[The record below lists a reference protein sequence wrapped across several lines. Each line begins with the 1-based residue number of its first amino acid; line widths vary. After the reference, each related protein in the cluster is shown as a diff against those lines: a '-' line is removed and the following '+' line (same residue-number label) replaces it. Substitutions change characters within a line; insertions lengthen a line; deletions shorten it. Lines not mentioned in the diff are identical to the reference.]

1 MVQLFWKQFGSSS
14 KLVTQQIHF
23 YVYTQENWKD
33 IFHKN
38 DLYTDV
44 HSIFITAKT

>member
-33 IFHKN
+33 IFTKMIC
-38 DLYTDV
+38 TQM
-44 HSIFITAKT
+44 FIEYL